1 MVTYPDR
8 QLDRLRDQLKAA
20 RGDDVDVDEED
31 VRDVTAEDADLLL
44 RFDDRMALLP
54 SEYGNQ
60 RREKLLRHVTIAAEA
75 EGTDVRA
82 ALESREAAEA
92 VVRWIHDEHDPEE
105 TPETNKDFRIALRMF
120 GKRLVESGVDV
131 PTDTDGIPE
140 SLAWIPTTTSR
151 NYDPSPD
158 PAEMLDWDDDVVP
171 MIEAT
176 MNSRDAALIAVAF
189 DSGARSGELLDLR
202 VGDVSDHK
210 HGLQITVDG
219 KKGQRSITL
228 ITAVPYLNRWL
239 NDHPRGD
246 ESTAPLW
253 CKLRS
258 GEEISYQMARKI
270 PRQAADY
277 AGVDKPVTFTNFRK
291 SSASFLA
298 SRGVNQPT
306 LEDHHGWT
314 RGSSVAARYVSVFD
328 DASDRELARA
338 HGRDVSEEEPEPI
351 AAVTCTRCEKETP
364 RSEPFCMWCQQALE
378 HGAVDELEENQRS
391 ERRQLLGFAKEH
403 PELLDRLEEIEPL
416 VEALG
421 GDPDVIDTARR
432 FIEETETEAD
442 G

>member
-1 MVTYPDR
+1 MVTHPDR
-8 QLDRLRDQLKAA
+8 QLDRLREQIEG
-20 RGDDVDVDEED
+20 GD
-31 VRDVTAEDADLLL
+31 RDVSEADAELLL
-44 RFDDRMALLP
+44 AFDDRMALLP
-54 SEYGNQ
+54 SEYGTQ
-60 RREKLLRHVTIAAEA
+60 RREKLLRHCTIAAEA
-75 EGTDVRA
+75 EGTDLAA
-82 ALESREAAEA
+82 ALKDREAAETI
-92 VVRWIHDEHDPEE
+92 VRWIHNEHDPEE
-105 TPETNKDFRIALRMF
+105 TPETNKDYRIALRMF
-120 GKRLVESGVDV
+120 GKRVVESGVDV
-131 PTDTDGIPE
+131 PTNSDGIPE

-151 NYDPSPD
+151 SYDPTPD

-171 MIEAT
+171 MIDAT

-202 VGDVSDHK
+202 VGDVTDHK

-219 KKGQRSITL
+219 KQGQRTITL
-228 ITAVPYLNRWL
+228 ITAVPHLNRWL
-239 NDHPRGD
+239 NDHPRAD

-270 PRQAADY
+270 PRQAAEH

-298 SRGVNQPT
+298 SRGVNQPV

-314 RGSSVAARYVSVFD
+314 RGSKVAGRCISVFAE
-328 DASDRELARA
+328 ASDRELARA
-338 HGRDVSEEEPEPI
+338 HGKDVSEEEPDPV
-351 AAVTCTRCEKETP
+351 AAVVCPRCEKETP
-364 RSEPFCMWCQQALE
+364 RSEPFCMWCQQAIE
-378 HGAVDELEENQRS
+378 HGAAEEIEETQQS

-403 PELLDRLEEIEPL
+403 PELLERLEEIEPL

-432 FIEETETEAD
+432 FVDEVDPD